1 MKRREFITL
10 LGGAAVCPLGA
21 RAQQPAI
28 PVIGF
33 LHTGTPEITPNLLAG
48 FRNGLAETGYIEGR
62 NVRIE
67 YRWANNNFD
76 RLPEL
81 AADLV
86 RQRVSVIAAANS
98 QNAALAAKAATT
110 TIPIVFGGGADPV
123 QVGLV
128 ASFNRPGGNVTGLV
142 GMTGELGAKR
152 LGLLHD
158 LLPGATRIGV
168 LANFENPSAGEA
180 MLADVKAAASTM
192 NLQIEVLAAAN
203 SHEIDIAFAT
213 LLQKRADALL
223 TAPAALFG
231 ARRLQLVILAARHAV
246 PVIYHDRLYPESGGL
261 MSYGASLADVYRQVG
276 IYTGRIL
283 KGEKPGDLPV
293 MQPTKFE
300 LVINLQ
306 TAKTLGIAVPPTL
319 RALATEII
327 E

>member
-1 MKRREFITL
+1 MLSITRRDLINL
-10 LGGAAVCPLGA
+10 LGGTAAWPVGA
-21 RAQQPAI
+21 GAQQPAI

-128 ASFNRPGGNVTGLV
+128 ASFNRPGGNVTGLAT
-142 GMTGELGAKR
+142 MSGELGAKR

-168 LANFENPSAGEA
+168 LVNFENPSAGDA
-180 MLADVKAAASTM
+180 LLADLKAAASTM
-192 NLQIEVLAAAN
+192 NLQIEVLAAGDFRLNSSIQLGLCTRKQPPERAKRSNVQKGSVALPAPYRTTVSPRIIVAHRIWNGSLNSGAN
-203 SHEIDIAFAT
+203 G
-213 LLQKRADALL
+213 LRAGVASLWVSASGSPTVDAGPL
-223 TAPAALFG
+223 LFG
-231 ARRLQLVILAARHAV
+231 DSV
-246 PVIYHDRLYPESGGL
+246 
-261 MSYGASLADVYRQVG
+261 
-276 IYTGRIL
+276 
-283 KGEKPGDLPV
+283 
-293 MQPTKFE
+293 
-300 LVINLQ
+300 
-306 TAKTLGIAVPPTL
+306 
-319 RALATEII
+319 
-327 E
+327 